1 MYGNQTAADFLL
13 FPSAAT
19 MDTDQAA
26 ATSPFLPPAAASHH
40 LPSAALL
47 QHYQHAL
54 SARILMDS
62 PAGQH
67 QSSSSC
73 SSSPPPPPNTTSS
86 SGLPGSG
93 PMQRSLS
100 SHSLAHEL
108 YLAAG
113 RGGAEQCYVED
124 SSAAVR
130 RVFSA
135 GDLHQ
140 GQYYQHR
147 SSSNGGSRGESP
159 LSSESSV
166 IIESMSRAC
175 KYTPEEK
182 QQRIERYRTK
192 RNHRN
197 FNKKIKYECRKTL
210 ADSRPRIRGRF
221 ARNDEIITDHNGLD
235 HVSGDHHHQYQ
246 YQYQY
251 QDQIQEQQW
260 SSSNQNYGE
269 ECYDAE
275 EEDDDNYWVNFLNA
289 ANSFP

>member
-1 MYGNQTAADFLL
+1 MYGNQTAADFLF

-19 MDTDQAA
+19 MDTDQTA
-26 ATSPFLPPAAASHH
+26 ATSPFLPPAAASSHH

-62 PAGQH
+62 SAGQR
-67 QSSSSC
+67 QSSSSS
-73 SSSPPPPPNTTSS
+73 SSSPPPPPNTSSSS
-86 SGLPGSG
+86 SGLPGG
-93 PMQRSLS
+93 CPMQRSLS

-108 YLAAG
+108 FLAAG
-113 RGGAEQCYVED
+113 RGGPEQCYVED

-147 SSSNGGSRGESP
+147 SSSNNGGSRGESP

-235 HVSGDHHHQYQ
+235 HVSGDDQC
-246 YQYQY
+246 QYQY
-251 QDQIQEQQW
+251 QDQFNGQQW